1 MGRLGIAGMIDR
13 CCGYARDMVE
23 GIGALRGAEIIWRP
37 RINQG
42 LVRFLDPRQGAND
55 EDHDRF
61 TDTII
66 QRVNESGEAF
76 FAGTS
81 WHGRRAMRVSVLN
94 WQTSEADVERAIGAV
109 ERCLAELYR

>member
-1 MGRLGIAGMIDR
+1 MD
-13 CCGYARDMVE
+13 
-23 GIGALRGAEIIWRP
+23 GIGALQGAEILWRP

-42 LVRFLDPRQGAND
+42 LVRFLDPRKGKCD

-66 QRVNESGEAF
+66 RRVNESGEAF

-81 WHGRRAMRVSVLN
+81 WRGRRAMRVSVLK
-94 WQTSEADVERAIGAV
+94 WQTSEVDVARAIGAV
-109 ERCLAELYR
+109 GRCLASQMLA